1 MGTKQYAEIELDAL
15 SEVMNTGA
23 GHAAGDLSEMLL
35 RSVSISVPRVLVAP
49 VEEVTEQ
56 LGGARQ
62 SVLSIGVQVTGELE
76 CFLTAIVNDR
86 AAGTLCN
93 LLGVELEGEM
103 GRSALGEIGNLLA
116 CAYANAL
123 GEMANMQ
130 LEIHPPTVVHDELGT
145 IVSSLAAAF
154 ELDIDN
160 AVLVDSQLSVQ
171 GENCN
176 IGLIMVPR
184 ASGIDDLLAGLGL

>member
-23 GHAAGDLSEMLL
+23 GHAAGDLSQMLA

-49 VEEVTEQ
+49 IEAVTEQ
-56 LGGARQ
+56 LGGAHQ
-62 SVLSIGVQVTGELE
+62 AVLSIGVQVTGELD
-76 CFLTAIVNDR
+76 CYLTAIVDDG
-86 AAGTLCN
+86 AANVLCD
-93 LLGVELEGEM
+93 LLGVELSGEM
-103 GRSALGEIGNLLA
+103 GRSALGEIGNVLA

-123 GEMANMQ
+123 GEMSN
-130 LEIHPPTVVHDELGT
+130 LRGEIHPPTVVRDELGT

-154 ELDIDN
+154 ELDVDN

-184 ASGIDDLLAGLGL
+184 ERGIDDLLAGLGL

>member
-1 MGTKQYAEIELDAL
+1 MGTKQYGAIELDAL

-23 GHAAGDLSEMLL
+23 GHAAGDLSEMLQ
-35 RSVSISVPRVLVAP
+35 RSVAISVPRVLVAP
-49 VEEVTEQ
+49 VEEVSEQ

-62 SVLSIGVQVTGELE
+62 AVLSIGVQVSGELE
-76 CFLTAIVNDR
+76 CYLTAIVDDR
-86 AAGTLCN
+86 AARVLCD

-103 GRSALGEIGNLLA
+103 GQSALGEIGNLLA

-123 GEMANMQ
+123 GEMANMR
-130 LEIHPPTVVHDELGT
+130 LEIHPPAVVHEELGT

-154 ELDIDN
+154 ELDIDS
-160 AVLVDSQLSVQ
+160 AVLVDSQLTVQ

-176 IGLIMVPR
+176 IGLIMIPR